1 MRMEKFTE
9 IFTKIAAKI
18 STNKYLVAIRDGL
31 MALMPMLIVGSI
43 GTLLGS
49 VVFSTNGLAQIK
61 GLEFLQNYSQ
71 VFLKLAN
78 STTDILALLAAF
90 SIGRAY
96 AKNFKS
102 EGFLEGVLAVVC
114 FLIVSPNTLNV
125 VVDDKSQVVAGVLS
139 TNVINSRGLFVAMI
153 ASVACVA
160 AYSHLVKIDKLKIK
174 LPDSVPPN
182 VAGAFTVII
191 PTSIVCIAT
200 TLFAAIFEGLV
211 GSNMADFIYS
221 VLQAPIQAAFQHPL
235 GILIVVFFAG
245 LFWFLGVHGSS
256 LAMTIVGPIMYASLQ
271 VNMSAFANG
280 QPVTEI
286 VTYPFWNLFATMG
299 GFGCTL
305 GLIAAIF
312 IVGKKEEDKAIAKLS
327 LPAGIFGINE
337 PMIFGLPIVMN
348 PIIAIPFILTPIV
361 TCIIGYLAM
370 YLGICSKFVSA
381 VPWVVPPCLNGFIA
395 TGGDIR
401 MALVQAVCLVVSTLI
416 YIPFVKIR
424 NNVDK

>member
-125 VVDDKSQVVAGVLS
+125 VVCLS
-139 TNVINSRGLFVAMI
+139 LDFS
-153 ASVACVA
+153 
-160 AYSHLVKIDKLKIK
+160 YLKI
-174 LPDSVPPN
+174 L
-182 VAGAFTVII
+182 
-191 PTSIVCIAT
+191 
-200 TLFAAIFEGLV
+200 
-211 GSNMADFIYS
+211 
-221 VLQAPIQAAFQHPL
+221 
-235 GILIVVFFAG
+235 
-245 LFWFLGVHGSS
+245 
-256 LAMTIVGPIMYASLQ
+256 
-271 VNMSAFANG
+271 
-280 QPVTEI
+280 
-286 VTYPFWNLFATMG
+286 
-299 GFGCTL
+299 
-305 GLIAAIF
+305 
-312 IVGKKEEDKAIAKLS
+312 ED
-327 LPAGIFGINE
+327 
-337 PMIFGLPIVMN
+337 
-348 PIIAIPFILTPIV
+348 
-361 TCIIGYLAM
+361 
-370 YLGICSKFVSA
+370 
-381 VPWVVPPCLNGFIA
+381 CL
-395 TGGDIR
+395 
-401 MALVQAVCLVVSTLI
+401 
-416 YIPFVKIR
+416 
-424 NNVDK
+424 

>member
-1 MRMEKFTE
+1 MEKFPE

-191 PTSIVCIAT
+191 PTSIVVLCQ
-200 TLFAAIFEGLV
+200 
-211 GSNMADFIYS
+211 DFGQLK
-221 VLQAPIQAAFQHPL
+221 LQ
-235 GILIVVFFAG
+235 
-245 LFWFLGVHGSS
+245 
-256 LAMTIVGPIMYASLQ
+256 
-271 VNMSAFANG
+271 
-280 QPVTEI
+280 
-286 VTYPFWNLFATMG
+286 NL
-299 GFGCTL
+299 
-305 GLIAAIF
+305 
-312 IVGKKEEDKAIAKLS
+312 
-327 LPAGIFGINE
+327 
-337 PMIFGLPIVMN
+337 
-348 PIIAIPFILTPIV
+348 
-361 TCIIGYLAM
+361 
-370 YLGICSKFVSA
+370 
-381 VPWVVPPCLNGFIA
+381 
-395 TGGDIR
+395 
-401 MALVQAVCLVVSTLI
+401 
-416 YIPFVKIR
+416 
-424 NNVDK
+424 